1 MRYIYFNGKGERPP
15 ARSNAREGKKRG
27 LPRLVHARSPK
38 EKSSMRKELSKAQVT
53 LLAVMLSM
61 AILANLAAWGSAVW
75 CERDLAQRGISIE
88 EILKK

>member
-1 MRYIYFNGKGERPP
+1 MLR
-15 ARSNAREGKKRG
+15 
-27 LPRLVHARSPK
+27 
-38 EKSSMRKELSKAQVT
+38 ELSKAQVT

-61 AILANLAAWGSAVW
+61 TILTNLVAWGTAVW